1 MNKKKIKLYRYVM
14 PDLADVSLN
23 FLPTK
28 GLLIIDNE
36 FFCYTLEPAWL
47 NNKKNSCIP
56 VGKYK
61 LKSHVSPYFGE
72 CFKVQ
77 SVPDRTD
84 ILIHVGNSIDDT
96 TGCILLGSQVGVIGD
111 LDAVLHSYN
120 TFRMLRL
127 YLKDQDDFD
136 FEIRKVCK

>member
-61 LKSHVSPYFGE
+61 LKSHISPSFGE
-72 CFKVQ
+72 CFKVH

-84 ILIHVGNSIDDT
+84 ILIHVGNNIDDT
-96 TGCILLGSQVGVIGD
+96 SGCILLGSGIGVIKD
-111 LDAVLHSYN
+111 LDSVTNSRN
-120 TFRMLRL
+120 TLRMLL
-127 YLKDQDDFD
+127 VYLAGANDFE